1 MSNVRILEGDLL
13 KSNMHALVNT
23 VNTVGVMGKGVAL
36 AFKNRY
42 PDMYRDY
49 VKRCERG
56 EVRLGEPYVYHA
68 ADHLIVNFPTKQHW
82 RSVSRLSDIEA
93 GLDYLEDHYK
103 EWQIRS
109 LAVPP
114 LGCGNGQLEWR
125 VVGPILLRYLK
136 RLDIPVELYAPHGS
150 TLLGEIQLDLLSQ
163 LDHQD
168 GDQQWRLEPWLVA
181 IAETVHRLESLRYH
195 RPVGRVMLQKIV
207 YFATA
212 AGLPT
217 GLEFQRASYGPFA
230 PELKAAVGR
239 LQNNGILTERHS
251 GRMIEMRTSSALE
264 DARASY
270 GYQLEQWSNLIDRL
284 VDLAAR
290 FDTAGAEIAATVH
303 YAAYDLHNR
312 LDRRPT
318 VAEVV
323 DYVEDWK
330 RRRSPKLE
338 RSDILRA
345 VVNLGTRGWL
355 QVDPDSTTEQE
366 IEDIVAGCALVSLQ
380 IRLLRRLNHA
390 ARQSGEGSADDV
402 AARSE
407 DLLRDGFGRS
417 A

>member
-1 MSNVRILEGDLL
+1 
-13 KSNMHALVNT
+13 MHALVNT

-36 AFKNRY
+36 AFKKRY

-56 EVRLGEPYVYHA
+56 EVRLGEPYVYRA
-68 ADHLIVNFPTKQHW
+68 NDHLVVNFPTKEHW
-82 RSVSRLSDIEA
+82 RSVSLLSDIVA
-93 GLDYLEDHYK
+93 GLDYLERHYK

-125 VVGPILLRYLK
+125 VVGPILLRHLQ
-136 RLDIPVELYAPHGS
+136 RLAIPVELYAPHGS
-150 TLLGEIQLDLLSQ
+150 TLLGEIQLDLLDQ
-163 LDHQD
+163 IDPQEPE
-168 GDQQWRLEPWLVA
+168 QQWRLEPWLVA
-181 IAETVHRLESLRYH
+181 IAETVRRLESLRYH
-195 RPVGRVMLQKIV
+195 WPVGRVMLQKIV

-230 PELKAAVGR
+230 SDLKAAIGR
-239 LQNNGILTERHS
+239 MQNNGILTEQPR
-251 GRMIEMRTSSALE
+251 GRMIEMRTGPALA

-270 GYQLEQWSNLIDRL
+270 SDQLDKWNGLIDRL

-290 FDTAGAEIAATVH
+290 FDTNGAEIAATVH
-303 YAAYDLHNR
+303 YAAQDLHNR
-312 LDRRPT
+312 LGRNPT

-330 RRRSPKLE
+330 RRRNPRLE

-345 VVNLGTRGWL
+345 VVNLGTQGWL
-355 QVDPDSTTEQE
+355 QVDPDSTTEQAVD
-366 IEDIVAGCALVSLQ
+366 DIVVGCALTP
-380 IRLLRRLNHA
+380 
-390 ARQSGEGSADDV
+390 
-402 AARSE
+402 
-407 DLLRDGFGRS
+407 
-417 A
+417 